1 VKTFPNR
8 LPPYF
13 ASDNFAESEM
23 KNRQPFMKTQL
34 FAALALIGSA
44 SLASAADI
52 TGKVVLKG
60 TPPPETTIDMSI
72 SIDKTCGAAHSTPVT
87 TRHYLVGKDGGLANV
102 LVYVK
107 SGLEG
112 KTFPPPTTEPVL
124 DQIGCL
130 YEPFVMGV
138 MVNQKF
144 KIKNSDP
151 TMHNVNATPK
161 VNKPFN
167 DAQPIKDQ
175 VNTKSFDKPEV
186 PVRFM
191 CNVHAWMF
199 AYVGVFDHPF
209 FAVTDKDGNF
219 KISGLPNGKY
229 TFEAYHVKTHRDKPG
244 VSKEANVSGDTKVDF
259 TIELK

>member
-1 VKTFPNR
+1 
-8 LPPYF
+8 
-13 ASDNFAESEM
+13 
-23 KNRQPFMKTQL
+23 MKTQL
-34 FAALALIGSA
+34 LAALALIGSA
-44 SLASAADI
+44 SLVYAADI

-60 TPPPETTIDMSI
+60 TPPPEITIDMAS
-72 SIDKTCGAAHSTPVT
+72 SPDKFCVAAHSTPVT
-87 TRHYLVGKDGGLANV
+87 TRHYLVSKDGGLANV

-112 KTFPPPTTEPVL
+112 KTFPAPTTEPVL
-124 DQIGCL
+124 DQVGCM
-130 YEPFVMGV
+130 YQPYVIGV

-151 TMHNVNATPK
+151 TMHNVHAVPK
-161 VNKPFN
+161 PNLNTEFN
-167 DAQPIKDQ
+167 LAQPIKDQ
-175 VNTKSFDKPEV
+175 VSEKSFDKPEV
-186 PVRFM
+186 PVKFL

-199 AYVGVFDHPF
+199 AYVGVFEHPY

-229 TFEAYHVKTHRDKPG
+229 TFEAYHVKTHRDNPG
-244 VSKEANVSGDTKVDF
+244 VSKEVNVSGDTKVDF

>member
-1 VKTFPNR
+1 
-8 LPPYF
+8 
-13 ASDNFAESEM
+13 M
-23 KNRQPFMKTQL
+23 KNRYSFMKTQL
-34 FAALALIGSA
+34 FAVLVSIGAA
-44 SLASAADI
+44 SVASAADI

-60 TPPPETTIDMSI
+60 TPPPEITIDMST
-72 SIDKTCGAAHSTPVT
+72 SPDKTCGAAHSTPVT
-87 TRHYLVGKDGGLANV
+87 TRHYLVSKDGGLANV

-112 KTFPPPTTEPVL
+112 KTFPAPAEAPTL
-124 DQIGCL
+124 DQVGCL
-130 YEPFVMGV
+130 YEPYVMGV
-138 MVNQKF
+138 RVNQKF
-144 KIKNSDP
+144 KVKNSDA
-151 TMHNVNATPK
+151 TMHNVHATPK
-161 VNKPFN
+161 ANQEFN
-167 DAQPIKDQ
+167 IAQPLKDQ
-175 VNTKSFDKPEV
+175 VTERSFDKSEV

-229 TFEAYHVKTHRDKPG
+229 TVEAYHVKTHRDGPG
-244 VSKEANVSGDTKVDF
+244 VSKEVNVTGDTKAEF

>member
-1 VKTFPNR
+1 MFPNR
-8 LPPYF
+8 LPPHF
-13 ASDNFAESEM
+13 ADDNFAESEM
-23 KNRQPFMKTQL
+23 NNLYPFMKTQL
-34 FAALALIGSA
+34 LAALALIGSA
-44 SLASAADI
+44 ALVSAADI

-60 TPPPETTIDMSI
+60 TPPPEQTIDMAS
-72 SIDKTCGAAHSTPVT
+72 SPDKICGAAHSTPVT

-112 KTFPPPTTEPVL
+112 KTFPAPTTEPML
-124 DQIGCL
+124 DQIGCM

-138 MVNQKF
+138 MVNQKL

-151 TMHNVNATPK
+151 TMHNVHATPK
-161 VNKPFN
+161 INKEFN
-167 DAQPIKDQ
+167 LAQPIKDQ
-175 VNTKSFDKPEV
+175 VTERTFDKTEV

-191 CNVHAWMF
+191 CNVHNWMF
-199 AYVGVFDHPF
+199 AYVGVFEHPF

-229 TFEAYHVKTHRDKPG
+229 TFQAYHVKTHRDAPG
-244 VSKEANVSGDTKVDF
+244 VSKEADVSGDTKLDF

>member
-1 VKTFPNR
+1 
-8 LPPYF
+8 LPPYL
-13 ASDNFAESEM
+13 AGDNFAESEM
-23 KNRQPFMKTQL
+23 KNRYLFMKTQL
-34 FAALALIGSA
+34 LAALALIGSA

-60 TPPPETTIDMSI
+60 TPPPEIKIDMAS
-72 SIDKTCGAAHSTPVT
+72 SPDKVCGAAHSEPVT

-107 SGLEG
+107 SGLES
-112 KTFPPPTTEPVL
+112 KTFPAPTSEPVL

-130 YEPFVMGV
+130 YEPYVMGV

-151 TMHNVNATPK
+151 TMHNVHATPK
-161 VNKPFN
+161 VNTEFN
-167 DAQPIKDQ
+167 FAQPIKDQ
-175 VNTKSFDKPEV
+175 VTERSFDKVEV

-191 CNVHAWMF
+191 CNVHNWMY
-199 AYVGVFDHPF
+199 AYIGVFDHPY
-209 FAVTDKDGNF
+209 FAVTDKDGSF

-229 TFEAYHVKTHRDKPG
+229 TIEAFHVKTHYAGGAG
-244 VSKEANVSGDTKVDF
+244 VSKEANVSGDTKLDF

>member
-1 VKTFPNR
+1 MKTLPNR
-8 LPPYF
+8 LPPQI
-13 ASDNFAESEM
+13 ANDNFAESEL
-23 KNRQPFMKTQL
+23 KNRYLFMKTQW
-34 FAALALIGSA
+34 FAALALIGTA
-44 SLASAADI
+44 SMATAADI

-60 TPPPETTIDMSI
+60 TPPPEITIDMST
-72 SIDKTCGAAHSTPVT
+72 SPDKTCGAAHSKPVT
-87 TRHYLVGKDGGLANV
+87 TRHYVVGKDGGLANV

-112 KTFPPPTTEPVL
+112 KTFPAPAAEPML
-124 DQIGCL
+124 DQVGCI
-130 YEPFVMGV
+130 YEPYVMGV
-138 MVNQKF
+138 MVNQKL

-151 TMHNVNATPK
+151 TMHNVHATPK
-161 VNKPFN
+161 VNKEFN
-167 DAQPIKDQ
+167 FAQPIKDQ
-175 VNTKSFDKPEV
+175 VTERSFDKQEV

-229 TFEAYHVKTHRDKPG
+229 TLEAYHVKTHRDAPG

>member
-1 VKTFPNR
+1 
-8 LPPYF
+8 
-13 ASDNFAESEM
+13 
-23 KNRQPFMKTQL
+23 
-34 FAALALIGSA
+34 
-44 SLASAADI
+44 
-52 TGKVVLKG
+52 
-60 TPPPETTIDMSI
+60 
-72 SIDKTCGAAHSTPVT
+72 
-87 TRHYLVGKDGGLANV
+87 
-102 LVYVK
+102 
-107 SGLEG
+107 
-112 KTFPPPTTEPVL
+112 
-124 DQIGCL
+124 
-130 YEPFVMGV
+130 MGV

-151 TMHNVNATPK
+151 TMHNVHATPK
-161 VNKPFN
+161 VNTEFN
-167 DAQPIKDQ
+167 FAQPIKDQ
-175 VNTKSFDKPEV
+175 VTERSFDKVEV

-229 TFEAYHVKTHRDKPG
+229 TFEAYHVKTHRDGPG

>member
-1 VKTFPNR
+1 
-8 LPPYF
+8 
-13 ASDNFAESEM
+13 
-23 KNRQPFMKTQL
+23 MKTRL
-34 FAALALIGSA
+34 LALLALINSV
-44 SLASAADI
+44 SLISAADI

-60 TPPPETTIDMSI
+60 TPPPEITIDMST
-72 SIDKTCGAAHSTPVT
+72 SPDKPCGAAHTTPVT
-87 TRHYLVGKDGGLANV
+87 TRHYLVSKDGGLANV

-112 KTFPPPTTEPVL
+112 KTFPTPTTEPML
-124 DQIGCL
+124 DQVGCL
-130 YEPFVMGV
+130 YEPYVMGV

-151 TMHNVNATPK
+151 TMHNVHATPK
-161 VNKPFN
+161 VNKEFN
-167 DAQPIKDQ
+167 FAQPIKDQ
-175 VNTKSFDKPEV
+175 VTERSFDKVEV

-199 AYVGVFDHPF
+199 AYVGVFDNPF

-229 TFEAYHVKTHRDKPG
+229 RSEERRVKTHRDSPG
-244 VSKEANVSGDTKVDF
+244 VSKEVNVTGDTKVDF